1 MTKCATA
8 GRIHVLALAVLLAA
22 CATPQSRA
30 PLYDQFGKLEGLN
43 AVVDGLVERIH
54 ANAQIAPLFANTDMA
69 RFHQL
74 LVEYLCMTIGGPC
87 TYTGEELVEVH
98 TGLDITEA
106 EFNSLVEDLID
117 VMQERNIPR
126 AAQNELLARLAP
138 TRKDIIYQ

>member
-1 MTKCATA
+1 MST
-8 GRIHVLALAVLLAA
+8 
-22 CATPQSRA
+22 
-30 PLYDQFGKLEGLN
+30 
-43 AVVDGLVERIH
+43 
-54 ANAQIAPLFANTDMA
+54 
-69 RFHQL
+69 
-74 LVEYLCMTIGGPC
+74 GGPC